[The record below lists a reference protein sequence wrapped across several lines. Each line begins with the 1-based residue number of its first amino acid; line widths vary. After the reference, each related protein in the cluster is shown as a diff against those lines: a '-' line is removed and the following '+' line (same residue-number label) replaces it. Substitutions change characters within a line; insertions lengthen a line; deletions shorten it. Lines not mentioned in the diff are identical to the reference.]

1 MSAQLPRPPPAR
13 GRSASRG
20 KLSLAVQRQCERVI
34 LLSNL
39 YKFRHPA
46 ADKTCAPSGTAPAT
60 LSSVDRADHLRQCS
74 AEKLLRQPDFTSVA
88 TAIAS
93 TIANVD
99 AIFIPALPPIQEK
112 DPDKGEEYGTNSL
125 SGGGG
130 VAEETNVVDETNN
143 VAPAEVDTELGDLV
157 RLPSMFD
164 GEKMIDDPNFVCVAL
179 KLCQSVGDQTSM
191 MSICINCNLSAHH
204 FCAKYLSEQNPV
216 KEHLYIMPK
225 DFTKDGKIRYR
236 KVPKGKKMRLCF
248 VSFAS
253 ANGK

>member
-1 MSAQLPRPPPAR
+1 MSAQLPHPPPA
-13 GRSASRG
+13 GGPLASRG
-20 KLSLAVQRQCERVI
+20 KLLLAVQRQCERVI

-60 LSSVDRADHLRQCS
+60 PSSTDRAESLGQRS
-74 AEKLLRQPDFTSVA
+74 AKKLLRQPNFASVA

-93 TIANVD
+93 TVANVD
-99 AIFIPALPPIQEK
+99 AIFIPALLLIQEK
-112 DPDKGEEYGTNSL
+112 DTDEGEEHGTNSL
-125 SGGGG
+125 GGG
-130 VAEETNVVDETNN
+130 VAEDTNVVDETTN
-143 VAPAEVDTELGDLV
+143 VAPAEVDKELGDLV
-157 RLPSMFD
+157 CLPSMFN
-164 GEKMIDDPNFVCVAL
+164 GERMIDDPHFVCAAL
-179 KLCQSVGDQTSM
+179 KLCQSVGNQTSM

-236 KVPKGKKMRLCF
+236 KVPKGKKMRLCC